1 MEVTMEGSIVFYIY
15 DKFIELN
22 GKQFSAGEL
31 TADFLNISPEEYHS
45 MHERMARICQLEE
58 SFSKSKD
65 LALWWEL
72 NNEMETLC
80 NELRRYTV
88 FRLLL
93 GKDEDRFFSV
103 FREITGQFDLFPMA
117 EREAT
122 TEEQLQQIQS
132 AAERF
137 FQLNEVDP
145 AQEPD
150 IPWELFDLF
159 HPRATDEE
167 KGDTFF
173 YEMYRTL
180 GPTRGAWERYRE
192 HIARYRTYLHDIR
205 AFNGTIRNFI
215 KFGLSQLKHNSPENY
230 AAALYGF
237 YNDDRVAEKLIVN
250 PIRSNGDCYKTHDDY
265 KLSYVPRVLP
275 NSKAAICQEHVTDS
289 VQALLKADY
298 MLALN
303 SGYNVRR
310 CLVCQK
316 YFLAKSGAHIL
327 YCEGTSPYMPRFT
340 CRQYGSAKI
349 QKELAKDNPKI
360 AAKNRAFDRIDQDRK
375 RGNISTE
382 GCRKAKDYARDLL
395 YDALRTAD
403 FTVEEFERRLESDN
417 MYPACG
423 VRRLKKSRGRPKTK
437 GGDGT

>member
-1 MEVTMEGSIVFYIY
+1 MGVTMEGSIVFYIY

-22 GKQFSAGEL
+22 GKQFPAGEL
-31 TADFLNISPEEYHS
+31 TADFLNLSPEEYRP
-45 MHERMARICQLEE
+45 MHGRIARICQLEE
-58 SFSKSKD
+58 RFGKSKH

-88 FRLLL
+88 FQLLL
-93 GKDEDRFFSV
+93 DEDEDRFFSV
-103 FREITGQFDLFPMA
+103 ICEITSRFDIFHAA
-117 EREAT
+117 EREVS
-122 TEEQLQQIQS
+122 TEEQLQAIQA
-132 AAERF
+132 AAEKFFRF
-137 FQLNEVDP
+137 NEVDP
-145 AQEPD
+145 SPEQD
-150 IPWELFDLF
+150 IPWESFDLF
-159 HPRATDEE
+159 HPRTSDEE
-167 KGDTFF
+167 TSDAFF

-180 GPTRGAWERYRE
+180 GPTQGAWERYRE
-192 HIARYRTYLHDIR
+192 NIARYRMYLHDIR
-205 AFNGTIRNFI
+205 AFTGTIRNFI
-215 KFGLSQLKHNSPENY
+215 KFGLSQLKHISPESY

-237 YNDDRVAEKLIVN
+237 YNDDRVAEKLIAN
-250 PIRSNGDCYKTHDDY
+250 PICSNGDCYKTHDDY

-275 NSKAAICQEHVTDS
+275 NGKAAICQEHVTDS

-349 QKELAKDNPKI
+349 QEELAKDNPKI

-375 RGNISTE
+375 RGNISKE
-382 GCRKAKDYARDLL
+382 GCRKAKDYARDML

-403 FTVEEFERRLESDN
+403 SQWRNLSADWSQTICISPVEF
-417 MYPACG
+417 A
-423 VRRLKKSRGRPKTK
+423 V
-437 GGDGT
+437 

>member
-1 MEVTMEGSIVFYIY
+1 MEGSIVFYIY

-31 TADFLNISPEEYHS
+31 TADFLNLSPEEYRP
-45 MHERMARICQLEE
+45 MHERMARICKLEDR
-58 SFSKSKD
+58 FSKSKD

-72 NNEMETLC
+72 NNDMETLC

-88 FRLLL
+88 FQLLL
-93 GKDEDRFFSV
+93 SEDEDRFFSV
-103 FREITGQFDLFPMA
+103 IREITGQFTLFPTA
-117 EREAT
+117 EEDPP
-122 TEEQLQQIQS
+122 TEEQLQAIK
-132 AAERF
+132 AATDKF
-137 FQLNEVDP
+137 FQLNEIDP
-145 AQEPD
+145 APEQD
-150 IPWELFDLF
+150 IPREPFDLF
-159 HPRATDEE
+159 HPRASDEE
-167 KGDTFF
+167 AGDAFF

-180 GPTRGAWERYRE
+180 GPTQGAWERYRE

-230 AAALYGF
+230 AEALYGF
-237 YNDDRVAEKLIVN
+237 YNDDRIADKLIIN
-250 PIRSNGDCYKTHDDY
+250 PIHNSGDCYKTYDDY

-275 NSKAAICQEHVTDS
+275 NGKTAICQEHVTDS

-316 YFLAKSGAHIL
+316 YFLAKSGAHVL

-360 AAKNRAFDRIDQDRK
+360 AAKNRAFARIDQDRK
-375 RGNISTE
+375 RGNISKA

-437 GGDGT
+437 GGDGA